1 MSQQADITLNT
12 VVYSSGGTS
21 NGVTVWWNR
30 AAGFA
35 AGFSKLW
42 QTFTQPKT
50 GTQLKLVYQI
60 ELPTVATVDTN
71 QFAAGD
77 LMRTSTVQVS
87 AFLAEGSTAAER
99 TDLYLRLKDLVATVA
114 FQAAFKD
121 LNPVYG

>member
-21 NGVTVWWNR
+21 NGVTAWWNR
-30 AAGFA
+30 TAGFA

-77 LMRTSTVQVS
+77 LMRTSTVQIS

-99 TDLYLRLKDLVATVA
+99 TDLYLRLKDLVASTP
-114 FQAAFKD
+114 FQAAMKD